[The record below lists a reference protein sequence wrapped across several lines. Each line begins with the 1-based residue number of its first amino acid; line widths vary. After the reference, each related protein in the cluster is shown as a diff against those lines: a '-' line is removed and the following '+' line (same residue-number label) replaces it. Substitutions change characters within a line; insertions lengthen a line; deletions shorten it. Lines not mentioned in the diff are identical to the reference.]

1 MDKIEVL
8 SPAKI
13 NLGLNIISKRGDGF
27 HNLETIFYPINL
39 NDKIRFEKSER
50 TAFSTN
56 NEQLKTEAD
65 SNLVLKALHLL
76 EQLTGRKLSSKIFL
90 EKLIPTGAGLGGGS
104 SNAASTLLALNELF
118 ELNLSIDD
126 LKPLALQLGSDVPFF
141 LHRIPC
147 FAEGRGEMIIP
158 VSLDIPYPILL
169 VNPNIH
175 ISTAWAFNNIVP
187 KITGVSLKIF
197 TDEIIELKKLFRK
210 LHNDFEEPVFKEHP
224 KIQKIKTELIQ
235 HGAMYAQM
243 SGSGSTVFGIFDDEK
258 VLAYLINYFSKKGYM
273 TFVSQPQQFI
283 ERR

>member
-13 NLGLNIISKRGDGF
+13 NLGLNIISKREDGF

-39 NDKIRFEKSER
+39 NDKISFEKFDYSLF
-50 TAFSTN
+50 ATN
-56 NEQLKTEAD
+56 NEQLKSEVD
-65 SNLVLKALHLL
+65 SNLVLRALHLL
-76 EQLTGRKLSSKIFL
+76 EEVTGRKLNCKIFL
-90 EKLIPTGAGLGGGS
+90 EKHIPIGAGLGGGS

-118 ELNLSIDD
+118 ELNLTIDD
-126 LKPLALQLGSDVPFF
+126 LKPLALSLGSDVPFF

-147 FAEGRGEMIIP
+147 FAEGRGEIIIS

-175 ISTAWAFNNIVP
+175 ISTAWAFNTITP
-187 KITGVSLKIF
+187 KIPGNSLKNF

-210 LHNDFEEPVFKEHP
+210 LHNDFEAPVFEAHP
-224 KIQKIKTELIQ
+224 KIKKIKSDLIQ
-235 HGAMYAQM
+235 HGAIYSQM
-243 SGSGSTVFGIFDDEK
+243 SGSGSTVFGIFDDEN
-258 VLAYLINYFSKKGYM
+258 VLTYLINYFSKKGYS
-273 TFVSQPQQFI
+273 TFISQPQQFL

>member
-1 MDKIEVL
+1 MDKIEVF

-13 NLGLNIISKRGDGF
+13 NLGLNIISKREDGF

-39 NDKIRFEKSER
+39 NDKISFEKSEH
-50 TAFSTN
+50 TTFETN
-56 NEQLKTEAD
+56 NEKLKSEAD

-76 EQLTGRKLSSKIFL
+76 EETAGRKLSGKIFL
-90 EKLIPTGAGLGGGS
+90 EKIIPTGAGLGGGS

-126 LKPLALQLGSDVPFF
+126 LKPLALTLGSDVPFF
-141 LHRIPC
+141 LYRIPC
-147 FAEGRGEMIIP
+147 FAEGRGEIITP

-175 ISTAWAFNNIVP
+175 VSTAWAFNNIAP
-187 KITGVSLKIF
+187 KIPGHSLKNF
-197 TDEIIELKKLFRK
+197 TDELIELKKLFRK
-210 LHNDFEEPVFKEHP
+210 LRNDFEAPVFTEHP
-224 KIQKIKTELIQ
+224 KIQKVKTELIQ

-243 SGSGSTVFGIFDDEK
+243 SGSGSTVFGIFDDEN
-258 VLAYLINYFSKKGYM
+258 VLTYLINYFSKKGYM
-273 TFVSQPQQFI
+273 TFVSQPQQFN